1 MDRMKSFTILITIA
15 SVLWIKPAF
24 SQNHA
29 RFSDIK
35 PCLTGGEEFM
45 ERALKIAN
53 ERAVNLRCP
62 ETYTRA
68 VILSCDW
75 EMDYDGTGCVRAR
88 KLHMELYC
96 EKPDGCGM
104 AEFSFKQ
111 KYKGDGYFSDR
122 LVFDRVGY
130 MYDIDCEPS
139 K

>member
-1 MDRMKSFTILITIA
+1 MIHMKMLPALFSIIA
-15 SVLWIKPAF
+15 ALGVLPVFA
-24 SQNHA
+24 QNRA
-29 RFSDIK
+29 KFSDIT
-35 PCLTGGEEFM
+35 PCLTGGEEFVG
-45 ERALKIAN
+45 RALKIAN

-62 ETYTRA
+62 EVYTKG

-75 EMDYDGTGCVRAR
+75 DMEYDDYGCVRAR

-96 EKPDGCGM
+96 EKRDGCGI

-111 KYKGDGYFSDR
+111 KYKGDGIFSDR

-130 MYDIDCEPS
+130 MIDVDCEPG